1 MLIANHSE
9 QYEEINCVYLEK
21 YKLSEIAI
29 IIKKV
34 CSSNS
39 TIVIENEG
47 KMSYTGKFNK
57 IKGLKLTK
65 LENSIE
71 RMVKFIKNEKL

>member
-1 MLIANHSE
+1 VGPLKS
-9 QYEEINCVYLEK
+9 NCVYLEK

-29 IIKKV
+29 IIKKI

-39 TIVIENEG
+39 TIAIENEG

-71 RMVKFIKNEKL
+71 RMAKFIKNEKL